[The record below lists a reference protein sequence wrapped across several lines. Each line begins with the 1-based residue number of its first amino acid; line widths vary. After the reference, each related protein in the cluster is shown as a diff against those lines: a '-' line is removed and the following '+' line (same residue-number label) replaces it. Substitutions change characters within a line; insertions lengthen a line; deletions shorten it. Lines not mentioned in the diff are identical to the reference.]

1 MADEG
6 VLTGTRAVVVGGSSG
21 IGLATARLLARDGC
35 RVTIAG
41 RDEARLTGAVVGLE
55 AEGLTVHPVRCDTMV
70 DADVVAAVEAAS
82 EGDRLDIA
90 VTVPG
95 GGTPAGVL
103 DFDPDQ
109 FSAEVNR
116 NVFPVYSLLKHA
128 CTAMTGGGSFVAVSS
143 TAAVFSTRGLASYR
157 AGKAAVDA
165 LVDVAAD
172 ELGERGIR
180 VNSVRPGLTRTASTG
195 GIFAN
200 QALFSR
206 FLEQQAIPRGGEAAD
221 IGAAIRFLAG
231 PESSWITGQHLTV
244 DGGHTL
250 RAMPDMRPA
259 ARA

>member
-1 MADEG
+1 MADTG
-6 VLTGTRAVVVGGSSG
+6 VLAGTRAIVVGGSSG
-21 IGLATARLLARDGC
+21 IGLATARLLAADGC

-41 RDEARLTGAVVGLE
+41 RDEARLTGAVVGLA
-55 AEGLTVHPVRCDTMV
+55 AEGLEVHPVRCDTLV
-70 DADVVAAVEAAS
+70 ASDVARAVEVAC

-95 GGTPAGVL
+95 GGTPMNVL
-103 DFDPDQ
+103 DYEPEQ
-109 FSAEVNR
+109 FSAEVDK
-116 NVFPVYSLLKHA
+116 NVFPVFTLLKYG
-128 CTAMTGGGSFVAVSS
+128 CERMSDGGSFVAVSS

-172 ELGERGIR
+172 ELGEKGIR
-180 VNSVRPGLTRTASTG
+180 VNSVRPGLTRTESTT

-200 QALFSR
+200 HALFAR
-206 FLEQQAIPRGGEAAD
+206 FLEQQAIPRGGEAVD

-250 RAMPDMRPA
+250 RAFPDMRPP
-259 ARA
+259 ARS

>member
-1 MADEG
+1 MADTG
-6 VLTGTRAVVVGGSSG
+6 VLADTRAIVVGGSSG
-21 IGLATARLLARDGC
+21 IGLATARLLAADGC

-41 RDEARLTGAVVGLE
+41 RDEARLTGAVVGLA
-55 AEGLTVHPVRCDTMV
+55 AEGLEVHPVRCDTLV
-70 DADVVAAVEAAS
+70 ASDVARAVEVAC

-95 GGTPAGVL
+95 GGTPMNVL
-103 DFDPDQ
+103 DYEPEQ
-109 FSAEVNR
+109 FSAEVDK
-116 NVFPVYSLLKHA
+116 NVFPVFTLLKYA
-128 CTAMTGGGSFVAVSS
+128 GERMTAGGSFVAVSS

-180 VNSVRPGLTRTASTG
+180 VNSVRPGLTRTESTT

-200 QALFSR
+200 HALLAR
-206 FLEQQAIPRGGEAAD
+206 FLEQQAIPRGGEAVD

-250 RAMPDMRPA
+250 RAMPDMRPPA
-259 ARA
+259 KG

>member
-1 MADEG
+1 MADTG
-6 VLTGTRAVVVGGSSG
+6 VLAGTRAIVVGGSSG
-21 IGLATARLLARDGC
+21 IGLATARLLAADGC

-41 RDEARLTGAVVGLE
+41 RDEARLTGAVVGLA
-55 AEGLTVHPVRCDTMV
+55 AEGLEVHPVQCDTLV
-70 DADVVAAVEAAS
+70 ASDVARAVEVAC

-95 GGTPAGVL
+95 GGTPMNVL
-103 DFDPDQ
+103 DYEPEQ
-109 FSAEVNR
+109 FSAEVDT
-116 NVFPVYSLLKHA
+116 NVFPVFTLLKYA
-128 CTAMTGGGSFVAVSS
+128 GERMAEGGSFVAVSS

-180 VNSVRPGLTRTASTG
+180 VNSVRPGLTRTESTA

-200 QALFSR
+200 QGLLSR
-206 FLEQQAIPRGGEAAD
+206 FIEQQAIARGGEAVD

-250 RAMPDMRPA
+250 RAMPDMRPTPPG
-259 ARA
+259 